1 MPDPDPDDL
10 ARNEPGAS
18 ALARAREL
26 RREHPLLTGAAAV
39 LGIRTSARSFA
50 EGARGERTVGRQ
62 LNKWAAQYGWHVLHA
77 VPVGRRGADIDHVVI
92 GLFGVVTVNTK
103 ATVTAVWVG
112 EYGLTVGGKSVDYL
126 RKSRSEASRA
136 GQLLNRATGLE
147 VPVQPAIVFV
157 GARRVKVRRG
167 GPPDVAVLAEPRM
180 LHRWLLT
187 QPPALTPA
195 QVETIYQAARQ
206 ARDLAKPVAVPVPV
220 ARTAVREPGRWR
232 SVVMA
237 PHPGPTRWVP
247 GAAWRSSSVRRLRAG
262 AAPTRRRGREAHAA
276 GYGPGDD
283 APGPQ
288 RRAMARVTAE
298 GQDHR
303 VPGGDAAL
311 AHLDRDGAMPVLGH
325 PGLDRHRSGAG
336 PAGGAAATRSA
347 GSPAA
352 PGRPL
357 PGRPSH
363 AGSRW
368 LRPRPMGG

>member
-1 MPDPDPDDL
+1 MHSLNSRVWRRYGQLRIYVSAGHDPVGWFDPRTGRSRLSQPGLRDEFWAAARTECQRLSADGHLRELAFPPGASPAAPQQPSPVMPVTLPLTGLAAQGERQAGQDWVVHDPDPDDL
-10 ARNEPGAS
+10 ARNEPGA
-18 ALARAREL
+18 AAIARAREL

-136 GQLLNRATGLE
+136 GLLLNRATGLE

-187 QPPALTPA
+187 QPPALSPA

-206 ARDLAKPVAVPVPV
+206 A
-220 ARTAVREPGRWR
+220 
-232 SVVMA
+232 
-237 PHPGPTRWVP
+237 
-247 GAAWRSSSVRRLRAG
+247 
-262 AAPTRRRGREAHAA
+262 
-276 GYGPGDD
+276 
-283 APGPQ
+283 
-288 RRAMARVTAE
+288 
-298 GQDHR
+298 
-303 VPGGDAAL
+303 
-311 AHLDRDGAMPVLGH
+311 
-325 PGLDRHRSGAG
+325 
-336 PAGGAAATRSA
+336 ATWQ
-347 GSPAA
+347 
-352 PGRPL
+352 
-357 PGRPSH
+357 
-363 AGSRW
+363 SR
-368 LRPRPMGG
+368 